1 MGLRILVSAI
11 LLLGVGPLT
20 TPALATSGWG
30 CFRVVG
36 VAPSDVLNM
45 RYGPSASTAI
55 VGTIDPQNHGII
67 ALTDVARPI
76 ETLSQAAAAEDARC
90 VPASRPLASR
100 WCSVTH
106 FTGSGTS
113 IGWVSRRFLDRLE
126 CP

>member
-1 MGLRILVSAI
+1 MGLRILVSLI
-11 LLLGVGPLT
+11 LLAGVGALT
-20 TPALATSGWG
+20 APAFATSGWG

-36 VAPSDVLNM
+36 VEASDVLNM

-67 ALTDVARPI
+67 ALNDRGGLLD
-76 ETLSQAAAAEDARC
+76 TLSQAAAAEDARC